1 MPSDDRTPKLGGSQ
15 GGADASQNAETG
27 SQKTTNSLFER
38 LPLPERKYIL
48 GLLRDETFGGVLL
61 MIAAV
66 VALIWVN
73 SPWGDVYL
81 EISNIK
87 VGPEALKLN
96 LTLAT
101 WAADGLLAIFFFVAG
116 AELRHEFQVG
126 TLRDPAKAAVPIAAA
141 LGGMVVPAI
150 LYFSINIIAPQGESV
165 GWGIPMAT
173 DIAFAL
179 AVLAL
184 VGRRLPVALRA
195 FLLSLAVIDDLGAII
210 VIAVFYSSDFN
221 LITFIISIACLVAY
235 GLLQRAR
242 FRPWWVYLTLAV
254 VAWGF
259 MHASGVH
266 ATVAGVAAGLLTR
279 VKTDPGETESPG
291 DRAVHRIGPIS
302 AGFAVPIF
310 AFFAAGVDLRG
321 VSISETI
328 TSPISIGVMV
338 GLVIGKPL
346 GVVGTAWLVARF
358 TKAQL
363 SDSVAWRDIL
373 AVGFLAGIG
382 FTVSLLIAELAFEE
396 EEASLTSAK
405 LSILVAT
412 LMAAVLAAIVLRS
425 RNRFYAELY
434 ASEEADLD
442 HDGTPDIYQSETRND
457 AKSNDAESG
466 PSAGPENPTS
476 PA

>member
-1 MPSDDRTPKLGGSQ
+1 M
-15 GGADASQNAETG
+15 
-27 SQKTTNSLFER
+27 
-38 LPLPERKYIL
+38 PERKYVL
-48 GLLRDETFGGVLL
+48 ALLRDETFGGALL

-66 VALIWVN
+66 IALVWVN

-81 EISNIK
+81 EISNIR

-116 AELRHEFQVG
+116 AELRHELQVG
-126 TLRDPAKAAVPIAAA
+126 TLKDPAKAAVPIAAA

-150 LYFSINIIAPQGESV
+150 LYFSINIIAPDGETV

-179 AVLAL
+179 AVLAV

-221 LITFIISIACLVAY
+221 LLTFVIAIACLIAY

-302 AGFAVPIF
+302 AGFAVPVF

-321 VSISETI
+321 VGIAETI
-328 TSPISIGVMV
+328 TNPISIGVIV
-338 GLVIGKPL
+338 GLVIGKPV

-358 TKAQL
+358 TKAKL
-363 SDSVAWRDIL
+363 SDSVAWRDVL

-396 EEASLTSAK
+396 EPASLTSAK

-412 LMAAVLAAIVLRS
+412 LIAAACAAVVLKS
-425 RNRFYAELY
+425 RNRHYAQVY
-434 ASEEADLD
+434 ASEELDED
-442 HDGTPDIYQSETRND
+442 HDGIPDVYQDNSKPASD
-457 AKSNDAESG
+457 DGGDPDSGG
-466 PSAGPENPTS
+466 PSR
-476 PA
+476 